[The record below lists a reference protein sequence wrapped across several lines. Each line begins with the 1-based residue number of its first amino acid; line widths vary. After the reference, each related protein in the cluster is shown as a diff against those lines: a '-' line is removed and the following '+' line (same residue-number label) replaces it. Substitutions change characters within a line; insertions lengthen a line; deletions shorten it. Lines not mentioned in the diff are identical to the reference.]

1 MYCHLKPPYE
11 PVTNIY
17 VVYINVDGDCDHN
30 NRYCSSQLAQLL
42 RKSLQRQRQ
51 PCTDDRIVYQREIST
66 WNNVCSHT
74 GCNDRMEASLR
85 VKPVVGEIR
94 LEDNHHLVWLA
105 DHCCRWSFVATK
117 SATTSTVPLYSMSLG
132 HKWVYRSFCIL
143 LVCHVFRSHVRYFS
157 SLSSLK
163 M

>member
-11 PVTNIY
+11 PVTIIY

-105 DHCCRWSFVATK
+105 DHCCRWSFVATE
-117 SATTSTVPLYSMSLG
+117 SATTSTVSSLLHVVWSQVSLWKFLY
-132 HKWVYRSFCIL
+132 L
-143 LVCHVFRSHVRYFS
+143 LVCRVFTSHVRYFS